1 MTRLV
6 HAAVIVGAAS
16 APAHADRIEDPR
28 PACEQD
34 LRVHLPL
41 VAVGVGTANDGN
53 GPSVAIGYG
62 QGTRDGCDEG
72 YVISRMLVG
81 FRFADR
87 METSLTYGWYENVA
101 GSLGFDFGLEGDRY
115 GGGPILR
122 VTLGAYGLGL
132 RFTGGLRFADQTE
145 LAGALELAIDVTD
158 LVDQLRR

>member
-1 MTRLV
+1 MKLLV
-6 HAAVIVGAAS
+6 LALIGVAAS
-16 APAHADRIEDPR
+16 R
-28 PACEQD
+28 PAVACTD
-34 LRVHLPL
+34 DGDRRVRLPL
-41 VAVGVGTANDGN
+41 LVLGAGTASDGD
-53 GPSVAIGYG
+53 GPSVSAGFG
-62 QGTRDGCDEG
+62 RGDRDACDEG

-101 GSLGFDFGLEGDRY
+101 GSIGFDFGLEGDRY

-145 LAGALELAIDVTD
+145 LAGSIELALDVTD
-158 LVDQLRR
+158 LVDQFRR